1 MTWTLCNPW
10 FAPRKTPSENNRG
23 ELGRTSIRE
32 LIASW
37 SAVDIGKEAFTT
49 PGRPVYPKCICRLG
63 TCSSKYLK
71 YSDFTAPSKGSL
83 SENGQFSPPRDT
95 ARFRRLNAKPVTRL
109 HSTSNIFSD
118 WSPVCSFLS
127 GMDIARPEFKQQKR
141 RRQILWGGLGL
152 VLLVALTVGVARLK
166 PAAPTVERATIWT
179 DTVKRGSMLR
189 QVRGLGS
196 LVPSHED
203 VRQIPAETEA
213 TVIRIIK
220 LPGSLVESD
229 TILLEMTNPQLEQEA
244 VDAQLQVKAA
254 EAEYQSLKVKLDS
267 DLMTQRAGAATVNAD
282 YNEAQRQAQTDKAL
296 YDLGV
301 VSGLTAKAS
310 QGKAEELVTR
320 NQIEDE
326 RLKINQRA
334 IASQL
339 AVQQSKVE
347 EMRALADLKHQQL
360 EKLKVRAGV
369 AGVLVEVPLQV
380 GQHVLP
386 GAELAKIVQPNH
398 LMAELKIPETQA
410 RDVQIGEPA
419 SIDTHNGIIPG
430 TVSRVDPAV
439 QNGTVTVDVS
449 LTGELPKG
457 ARPDLS
463 VDGTIDLEKLD
474 NVLYVGRPAFGQEN
488 STISMF
494 LLDREGNG
502 ASRVQVKTG
511 RASVNLIQIN
521 SGLKE
526 GDTVILS
533 DMSRW
538 DNTDRVKLD

>member
-1 MTWTLCNPW
+1 
-10 FAPRKTPSENNRG
+10 
-23 ELGRTSIRE
+23 
-32 LIASW
+32 
-37 SAVDIGKEAFTT
+37 
-49 PGRPVYPKCICRLG
+49 
-63 TCSSKYLK
+63 
-71 YSDFTAPSKGSL
+71 
-83 SENGQFSPPRDT
+83 
-95 ARFRRLNAKPVTRL
+95 
-109 HSTSNIFSD
+109 
-118 WSPVCSFLS
+118 
-127 GMDIARPEFKQQKR
+127 
-141 RRQILWGGLGL
+141 
-152 VLLVALTVGVARLK
+152 
-166 PAAPTVERATIWT
+166 
-179 DTVKRGSMLR
+179 
-189 QVRGLGS
+189 
-196 LVPSHED
+196 
-203 VRQIPAETEA
+203 
-213 TVIRIIK
+213 VIRIIK
-220 LPGSLVESD
+220 LPGSLVGPD
-229 TILLEMTNPQLEQEA
+229 TVLVEMSNPQLEQEA
-244 VDAQLQVKAA
+244 LDAQLQVRAA

-282 YNEAQRQAQTDKAL
+282 YSEAQRQAKTDKAL

-310 QGKAEELVTR
+310 QGKAEELDTR

-326 RLKINQRA
+326 RLKINQKA

-339 AVQQSKVE
+339 AVQQSKIE
-347 EMRALADLKHQQL
+347 QIRALADLKRRQL
-360 EKLKVRAGV
+360 EKLRVRAGV
-369 AGVLVEVPLQV
+369 AGVLVEVPLQE

-386 GAELAKIVQPNH
+386 GAELAKVVQPNH
-398 LMAELKIPETQA
+398 LMAALKIPETQA

-419 SIDTHNGIIPG
+419 SIDTHNGVISG

-463 VDGTIDLEKLD
+463 VDGTIDLEKLE

-494 LLDREGNG
+494 VLDRQGDS
-502 ASRVQVKTG
+502 ASRAQVKTG
-511 RASVNLIQIN
+511 RASVNLIQIG

-538 DNTDRVKLD
+538 DNTDRVRLE

>member
-1 MTWTLCNPW
+1 
-10 FAPRKTPSENNRG
+10 
-23 ELGRTSIRE
+23 
-32 LIASW
+32 
-37 SAVDIGKEAFTT
+37 
-49 PGRPVYPKCICRLG
+49 
-63 TCSSKYLK
+63 
-71 YSDFTAPSKGSL
+71 
-83 SENGQFSPPRDT
+83 
-95 ARFRRLNAKPVTRL
+95 
-109 HSTSNIFSD
+109 
-118 WSPVCSFLS
+118 
-127 GMDIARPEFKQQKR
+127 MDIARPEFKQQKR
-141 RRQILWGGLGL
+141 RRQILWGSVGLL
-152 VLLVALTVGVARLK
+152 LLVALTIGVARLK
-166 PAAPTVERATIWT
+166 PAAPAVERATIWT

-196 LVPSHED
+196 LVPSRED
-203 VRQIPAETEA
+203 VLQIPAETEA
-213 TVIRIIK
+213 TVLRIVK
-220 LPGSLVESD
+220 LPGSEVQAD
-229 TILLEMTNPQLEQEA
+229 TILVEMSNPQLEQEA

-254 EAEYQSLKVKLDS
+254 QAEYQSLRVRLDS

-282 YNEAQRQAQTDKAL
+282 YSEAARQAETDKAL

-310 QGKAEELVTR
+310 AGKAAALVTR

-326 RLKINQRA
+326 RLKINRDA
-334 IASQL
+334 IKSQL
-339 AVQQSKVE
+339 AVQQSKIE
-347 EMRALADLKHQQL
+347 QMQALAGLKQKQL
-360 EKLKVRAGV
+360 DKLRVRAGV
-369 AGVLVEVPLQV
+369 AGVLVEMPLQV

-386 GAELAKIVQPNH
+386 GTELAKIVQPNH

-419 SIDTHNGIIPG
+419 SIDTHNGVIPG

-463 VDGTIDLEKLD
+463 VDGTIDLEKLE

-494 LLDREGNG
+494 VLDRQGNG
-502 ASRVQVKTG
+502 AARAQVKTG

-521 SGLKE
+521 AGLKE

-538 DNTDRVKLD
+538 DNTDRVRLE